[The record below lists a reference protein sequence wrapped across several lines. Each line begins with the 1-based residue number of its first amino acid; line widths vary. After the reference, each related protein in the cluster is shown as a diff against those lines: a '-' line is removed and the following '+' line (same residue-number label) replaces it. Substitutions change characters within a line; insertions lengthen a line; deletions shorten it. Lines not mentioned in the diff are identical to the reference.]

1 VRTLPA
7 IAAAV
12 AALAAVPALATAK
25 DTFVGFQTPSH
36 GIAYMYAVIDG
47 KHSLRCDVRDVADP
61 PKRPKACEL
70 DYGSAFLLSATG
82 RATRLCAGD
91 TVLDP
96 KAKVVPY
103 GHIKKVGPFTCFS
116 KRTGLRCTSR
126 AGHGFTLSRAKQ
138 TLF

>member
-1 VRTLPA
+1 VRALPVV
-7 IAAAV
+7 AAV
-12 AALAAVPALATAK
+12 AALAATPALAAAK
-25 DTFVGFQTPSH
+25 DTLVGFQTPSH
-36 GIAYMYAVIDG
+36 GIACMYAVIDG

-61 PKRPKACEL
+61 PKRPKSCDL
-70 DYGSAFLLSATG
+70 DYGSAFVLNPTG

-96 KAKVVPY
+96 KAKVLPY
-103 GHIKKVGPFTCFS
+103 GRVKKVGPFTCVS

-126 AGHGFTLSRAKQ
+126 AGHGFTLSREKQ